1 MAATPRR
8 NSPVRL
14 ARTCAIPR
22 LNGLPGIGV
31 RAPVVWSIEKA
42 ATPLEGDSWPTYK
55 ILPLASTVMMSAA
68 TTPVVKGDP
77 AVSVKAPVVALI
89 RKTHISPLASL
100 PTNRNRPCGSLH
112 APSVVPPDPVAVN
125 GLPGMAVSAPLLR
138 SILNPSTFEFP
149 AGTYTYFLVT
159 SMTSAKP
166 AEIVAAAYPVKGPKD
181 GPPVPAAC

>member
-1 MAATPRR
+1 MAATPKR

-42 ATPLEGDSWPTYK
+42 ATPLEGDSWPTYRNF
-55 ILPLASTVMMSAA
+55 PLASTVMMSAA

-89 RKTHISPLASL
+89 RKTQMSPLPSL

-125 GLPGMAVSAPLLR
+125 GLPGMAVSAPVVR
-138 SILNPSTFEFP
+138 ATLNPSIDEFP
-149 AGTYTYFLVT
+149 VGTYTYFFFT
-159 SMTSAKP
+159 SMTSAAP
-166 AEIVAAAYPVKGPKD
+166 LRIIGAVYPV
-181 GPPVPAAC
+181 